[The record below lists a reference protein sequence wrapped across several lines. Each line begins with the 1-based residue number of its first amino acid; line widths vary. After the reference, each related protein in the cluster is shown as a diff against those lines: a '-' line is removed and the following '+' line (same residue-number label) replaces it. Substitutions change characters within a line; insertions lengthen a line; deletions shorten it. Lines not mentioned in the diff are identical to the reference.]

1 MRIYLDNCCL
11 NRPFDDKENINIKLE
26 SIAKL
31 YIQNMIKEGKLELA
45 WSYLLELE
53 NDENP
58 YPDKRIS
65 IAKWK
70 DISFI
75 TVEES
80 EELLVK
86 AEEFLKFGIKPK
98 DAIHIACAIYSGCDY
113 FLTTDKGILKKA
125 ISVSD
130 LQILGPLEFLNQ
142 LEDI

>member
-1 MRIYLDNCCL
+1 M